1 MLDEN
6 NSENS
11 DYLLGGW
18 ATAHDIELYRVSEP
32 SMFYGASNLI
42 FENAKALRN
51 RVTTSESLLWE
62 HLKSKQ
68 LGIKFRRQHPIANY
82 IADFYCHEIKLV
94 IELDGSIHQLPE
106 VLANDIERQKNLES
120 FGITVIRFTNKEL
133 QHNLNAVLNKIK
145 ETIQSK
151 QATPPPLGGPRG
163 LSKRIIPCLDVKDGR
178 TVKGINFVDLRDAGD
193 PVELAAQY
201 AKQGADELVFLDITA
216 THERRKTMIEMVKS
230 VARQLN
236 IPFTIGGGISEIADA
251 EALLNAGADKISINS
266 AAVKNPQL
274 IADLAKNFGAQFV
287 VLAVDTK
294 HINGK
299 NIVHLNGGRLI
310 TELETENWIKKAEDL
325 GAGEIL
331 LTSMDH
337 DGTKQGF
344 DCNLLTKINQM
355 INIPIIASGG
365 AGKMEHFTEVF
376 QKTGVDAALAAS
388 VFHYGEILIPD
399 LKQELKKHSIPVR
412 TP

>member
-1 MLDEN
+1 MYPEIDDDFESLR
-6 NSENS
+6 
-11 DYLLGGW
+11 LK
-18 ATAHDIELYRVSEP
+18 EP

-51 RVTTSESLLWE
+51 RITESESLLWE
-62 HLKSKQ
+62 QLKGKQ
-68 LGIKFRRQHPIANY
+68 LGMKFRRQHPISLY
-82 IADFYCHEIKLV
+82 IADFYCHEIKLI
-94 IELDGSIHQLPE
+94 IELDGEIHSKPE
-106 VLANDIERQKNLES
+106 VLENDIERQKNLEEL
-120 FGITVIRFTNKEL
+120 GITVIRFTNNQL
-133 QHNLNAVLNKIK
+133 YYNLNSVLDKIK
-145 ETIQSK
+145 ETILTK
-151 QATPPPLGGPRG
+151 QYGSPPSGGLRG

-178 TVKGINFVDLRDAGD
+178 TVKGVNFVDLCDAGD

-201 AKQGADELVFLDITA
+201 AQQGADELVFLDITA

-236 IPFTIGGGISEIADA
+236 IPFTIGGGITEITDA

-266 AAVKNPQL
+266 AAVRNPKL
-274 IADLAKNFGAQFV
+274 IEDLAKTFGVQFV

-294 HINGK
+294 LVEGK
-299 NIVHLNGGRLI
+299 NMIHLNGGRLI
-310 TELETENWIKKAEDL
+310 TELETENWIKQAEDL

-344 DCNLLTKINQM
+344 DCELLAKINKM

-365 AGKMEHFTEVF
+365 AGKTEHFTEVF
-376 QKTGVDAALAAS
+376 QKAGVDAALAAS

-399 LKQELKKHSIPVR
+399 LKKELRRNNIPVR
-412 TP
+412 I